1 MLKNMSYEISLRIK
15 AQSEAMASL
24 YNSVLNSHNL
34 NGIFVEKKCIEL
46 TNNIWIYRSALQTIN
61 ANIST

>member
-1 MLKNMSYEISLRIK
+1 MNINSGEATHTHIVLLKNMSYEISLRIK

-34 NGIFVEKKCIEL
+34 NGIFVEKNVL
-46 TNNIWIYRSALQTIN
+46 N
-61 ANIST
+61 